1 MKTAA
6 AAIALFAAA
15 AQADITFTRTVD
27 TVADYVDGSVLLS
40 GCPAADKYGSN
51 NCDLKWGQDL
61 DITYNATLD
70 KPITTGSKISVDLK
84 ASFLPLKFDCAA
96 CGAVCEFKVPIVGK
110 TISIKLPDCPIAPA
124 ALHNTTSVTLPAKS
138 PLPLKIEAKG
148 SITVTNGDGSVVA
161 KVDVDATVDKD
172 AEADESDRIELDWS
186 QMFA

>member
-1 MKTAA
+1 M
-6 AAIALFAAA
+6 
-15 AQADITFTRTVD
+15 
-27 TVADYVDGSVLLS
+27 
-40 GCPAADKYGSN
+40 
-51 NCDLKWGQDL
+51 
-61 DITYNATLD
+61 
-70 KPITTGSKISVDLK
+70 
-84 ASFLPLKFDCAA
+84 
-96 CGAVCEFKVPIVGK
+96 PIVGK